1 MNIADIKTEFGAYYL
16 NNGQNLSR
24 LYKLLN
30 YQSVTDTILTPILTD
45 ETVWRA
51 AKATMGR
58 VLQPFQKA
66 WTPLNSLEFK
76 PLAIEQF
83 KMKVDTEEYPDDL
96 ESSWLGFLTGE
107 GIDRKE
113 WPFIR
118 WFVEIMLLPQ
128 AKEDY
133 ELNEVYKGVFQA
145 PANGVAGAAGTSMNG
160 LRKCINDNVTAGRI
174 TPIVMGAPDTDN
186 KVFVQQI
193 EDFVDKINLRYQH
206 IPMQL
211 ALQPSLEKRFHR
223 GYKAL
228 YGKDTDY
235 KASNGSV
242 DFSNITIKGLPSM
255 IGSNKIFCT
264 TPGNAIHLGKRTQN
278 KNAMNIESVDRMV
291 KLFTDWSSG
300 VGFILPELV
309 FTNDQDLVG

>member
-24 LYKLLN
+24 LFKLLN
-30 YQSVTDTILTPILTD
+30 YQSVTDSILTPILTD
-45 ETVWRA
+45 ETIWRA

-113 WPFIR
+113 WPFIK
-118 WFVEIMLLPQ
+118 WFVEVMLLPQ

-133 ELNEVYKGVFQA
+133 EMNEVYKGVFAA
-145 PANGVAGAAGTSMNG
+145 PANGVAGPAGTSMNG

-174 TPIVMGAPDTDN
+174 TPIVTGAPSADN
-186 KVFVQQI
+186 KTFVQQI
-193 EDFVDKINLRYQH
+193 ETFVDQINLRYQH

-211 ALQPSLEKRFHR
+211 ALQPSLERRFHR
-223 GYKAL
+223 GYREL

-242 DFSNITIKGLPSM
+242 DFSNVTIKGLPSM
-255 IGSNKIFCT
+255 IGSNKIWAT

-278 KNAMNIESVDRMV
+278 KKAMEIESVDRKV

-309 FTNDQDLVG
+309 FTNDQDLG